1 MKRFFCNRIFA
12 VAFACACALALST
25 KPLYAIEDGDI
36 VTISQKTNSIDYYLT
51 PLASM
56 WGGYNIRHSTEL
68 ALNCL
73 WIINI
78 HDNGQF
84 SFSNLAVIADN
95 ATEVHLNVSATYGSL
110 QMAQNPS
117 AFTLDGTNSTN
128 VIEGTLCYGGSK
140 YISGYSTTTTPTS
153 ATHLIIEKW
162 EIAGAGGGEVEG
174 IFDPESLN
182 FSYTPTDINDATT
195 LTFTLTQNRGG
206 GAGGYYYCVNRDGVQ
221 INIPAPANIKEKR
234 KAIDLRNI
242 KFAWQSSGTN
252 ISKTKCSTLTDSE
265 VKERNML
272 ELSWEKSTKEDTWN
286 LTVTAIGASPTNL
299 VDANGDWIDYTDE
312 IVATFSTVEDETTH
326 RVLAN
331 TKREAYHL
339 QEWPTFEVT
348 VLPTSYIFNKV
359 GGQTQFTLECI
370 HQNGADVIKS
380 NGEPTER
387 EIVRLEGVDVASVA
401 DITFVARNMLDETTA
416 EWLTVESVNNGV
428 VTVSASDNSQNT
440 TEREARLVG
449 VITYTNP
456 DDANDTHTKTIV
468 IPIRQRVKDGQIT
481 YLPKMGYANT
491 EFGENPHT
499 GTEEQKVHTAEKTIY
514 YKPGEN
520 ITLRIAET
528 SFNGYY
534 RWYDYQT
541 NGNPEYN
548 TKESDRTSWIKRPA
562 GDFINN
568 TIGNTYGIYS
578 TNSDG
583 GTIPVISGWA
593 DGKAHIIACDVSNY
607 IDYDLTRTDT
617 IIEPTLSFRQLFHLR
632 PAQEMAEKFKAAAAN
647 KAFLENH
654 KYTAPINQTIYLTTD
669 YRYAG
674 GDESDRSYYY
684 YANGVDASG
693 GYECVGKADVGK
705 DTITAKWFEV
715 NGETYTNVTPQNYTA
730 KDYLS
735 LTITSTGRKVYEL
748 GVDVN
753 DNDKLD
759 DGDVRIARFV
769 VDFVSD
775 CGPSETPLITREQI
789 QDHYILLEEIDFN
802 LGHPAPGTSD
812 PQPLNAHLPWA
823 EASYGYTYPA
833 VAAIPRDRTSGG
845 SLYTPYWGEYFITNK
860 LSSNVTWA
868 HKVENY
874 TGAANGYAL
883 YVDGT
888 SEPGLVASISTKA
901 TVCSGQTMYCSM
913 WLNNVSNDG
922 SAEAVNP
929 VFRCNIQG
937 RNRDDEPWKDVGVFF
952 VGALERN
959 NGKWSQ
965 INFPVLSDKESYAQT
980 RVSIYN
986 FATSAGGNDFM
997 IDDICLYVSPLSLAA
1012 YQATMGCR
1020 SATNVEEASTAVV
1033 VRMDYTQLNPDLENK
1048 WVYYQLYNTTDDRVV
1063 ELKTLDGEGKIV
1075 SAYYGENTGNIS
1087 DAFGSVQIPRRDYIP
1102 SQEEIV
1108 QPLEAHLHK
1117 LVNETTRHSKCYV
1130 RDASD
1135 TKWYLYLIHII
1146 PNTQNDV
1153 TGDEADI
1160 YLEKNKD
1167 YQLVISHDPEEFA
1180 KANCSS
1186 RTPIHPITDT
1196 YVELRDTEGN
1206 RERVECQ
1213 DQLCANNIYFLN
1225 VRVENTFAA
1234 GVGGGLQTMGAEV
1247 HADWLI
1253 GEELDDVYCH
1263 ARTMTEAERETSNQ
1277 AFEKEYGCTRHQL
1290 REAISNMRQMP
1301 SQEHPNPNYKQD
1313 DVNKLVET
1321 SFFQAEDL
1329 ALIKRLCAEGKLTLY
1344 KKFVQFYMGSEEIV
1358 RYWAYPVAQDT
1369 SIVFNGTTYPLF
1381 DCDEPLWVK
1390 VQSDYSEYAV
1400 NLSPLDKE
1408 DQSREQRLNIPSVRV
1423 LEGTTEVVIPI
1434 KELLETTELSLQL
1447 SPAKDSIRFNYNK
1460 PIQHVL
1466 EYISITD
1473 ARIQVL
1479 DAPATLEVGEDYLMR
1494 LAFYDQHGNAYID
1507 GNPSECRVGYVYFYL
1522 SIVPKTVQW
1531 TGGVSN
1537 IWGEDGNWKGVN
1549 ADGSLMEKGFAP
1561 MAQTNV
1567 IIPQGAAPI
1576 VTEESLHPMDVNY
1589 SPGACNN
1596 IYFEVGAMIY
1606 NQHLLQYNKAFVDM
1620 KIEAANWNSMAPPL
1634 KGMYTGDM
1642 FVPHVD
1648 NNNAEYKS
1656 ITDHSNYPFAVSSFQ
1671 GTRTSKA
1678 PYVFWQ
1684 SLYNKRVTIY
1694 HENGNQ
1700 SYPALTESA
1709 NFLQTNSLGQSLP
1722 VGSGYQV
1729 LGFGPTRGG
1738 EDEIIVRLP
1747 KPDTYYSY
1755 YNKDGTESSQRVSVS
1770 HSSKLAFEPDQ
1781 SGNMTITLTNDMA
1794 SNQFMFGN
1802 PTMGQIDMRKFLQAN
1817 SHILEKK
1824 FYIMENSVWRA
1835 ANWYTIEGDT
1845 LSGMLDPMR
1854 SVMLELKSSIEAR
1867 KSITITLSAS
1877 HLNTSAPAK
1886 QKSRRIQSDAE
1897 EDEKVQL
1904 MSIYAHCDNGYAH
1917 CILASHAYAND
1928 TYNSDEDALFIS
1940 SGVEDGGSSTAAT
1953 SPINMYTVAQQVP
1966 MMVDVRENIDTVPV
1980 SMLVHNSYRTE
1991 EVVFSFY
1998 LSQNWNKKCYFC
2010 DALTGARYRILD
2022 GLLLKMEMPINHENR
2037 YYIEGPDRV
2046 SNSDITTSIT
2056 HPNIQEEDSHIW
2068 AYSPEQGKMVVG
2080 SNDIFKTIT
2089 IYDLSGRV
2097 IVHKTLDLQFNS
2109 TSISVPA
2116 GIYIVEAIMRDNS
2129 KKFTKT
2135 IVR

>member
-25 KPLYAIEDGDI
+25 KPLYAIQDGDI

-174 IFDPESLN
+174 IFVPDSLN
-182 FSYTPTDINDATT
+182 FGFTQTDRNETQ
-195 LTFTLTQNRGG
+195 LTFELKQGG
-206 GAGGYYYCVNRDGVQ
+206 GGYYYCVNRGDQLQ
-221 INIPAPANIKEKR
+221 IAIPAPANIKEKR

-272 ELSWEKSTKEDTWN
+272 ELSWEKSTTEDTWN

-299 VDANGDWIDYTDE
+299 VDANGDWIDYTDQ
-312 IVATFSTVEDETTH
+312 IVATFTTEDETTH
-326 RVLAN
+326 YERAN
-331 TKREAYHL
+331 IRREAYHL
-339 QEWPTFEVT
+339 REWPKFEVT
-348 VLPTSYIFNKV
+348 VLPTSYIFNKG
-359 GGQTQFTLECI
+359 GGQTYFTLTCT

-380 NGEPTER
+380 DGAPTEWK
-387 EIVRLEGVDVASVA
+387 IVRMEGVNVANVA

-428 VTVSASDNSQNT
+428 VTVFASDNSLNT

-514 YKPGEN
+514 YLPEEH

-583 GTIPVISGWA
+583 GTIPVINGWA

-693 GYECVGKADVGK
+693 GYKCVGKD
-705 DTITAKWFEV
+705 DITAKWFEV
-715 NGETYTNVTPQNYTA
+715 NGETYRNITPESYTA

-775 CGPSETPLITREQI
+775 CGPSATPLITREQI

-833 VAAIPRDRTSGG
+833 VAGIPRERTSGG
-845 SLYTPYWGEYFITNK
+845 SHYIPYWGEYFITNK

-888 SEPGLVASISTKA
+888 SEPGLVASISTDA

-922 SAEAVNP
+922 SAAAVDP

-937 RNRDDEPWKDVGVFF
+937 RNSDDDPWEDVGVFF
-952 VGALERN
+952 VGALRQN
-959 NGKWSQ
+959 SGKWSQ
-965 INFPVLSDKESYAQT
+965 INFPVLSDQESYAQT

-997 IDDICLYVSPLSLAA
+997 IDDICLYASPLSLAA

-1063 ELKTLDGEGKIV
+1063 KLKTLDGEGEIV

-1087 DAFGSVQIPRRDYIP
+1087 DAFGSIQIPRKDYKP

-1167 YQLVISHDPEEFA
+1167 YQLVISHNPEQFA
-1180 KANCSS
+1180 DANCSS
-1186 RTPIHPITDT
+1186 KTPIHPITDT

-1277 AFEKEYGCTRHQL
+1277 AFEKEYGCTRHEL

-1301 SQEHPNPNYKQD
+1301 SPRQDNPNYKQS
-1313 DVNKLVET
+1313 DVNQLVVT
-1321 SFFQAEDL
+1321 DFFDANKL
-1329 ALIKRLCAEGKLTLY
+1329 ALIQRLCAEGKLTLY

-1400 NLSPLDKE
+1400 NLSPLDKD

-1434 KELLETTELSLQL
+1434 KELLENTELSLQL
-1447 SPAKDSIRFNYNK
+1447 SPAKDSIRFNYNE

-1494 LAFYDQHGNAYID
+1494 LAFYDQEGNAYINGD
-1507 GNPSECRVGYVYFYL
+1507 QSECRVGYVYFYL
-1522 SIVPKTVQW
+1522 SIVPKTVEW

-1537 IWGEDGNWKGVN
+1537 IWGDDGNWKGVR
-1549 ADGSLMEKGFAP
+1549 ADGSLMAKGFAP

-1620 KIEAANWNSMAPPL
+1620 KVEAANWNSMAPPL

-1656 ITDHSNYPFAVSSFQ
+1656 ITDHRNYPFAVSSFQ

-1709 NFLQTNSLGQSLP
+1709 NFIQTNSLGQALP

-1729 LGFGPTRGG
+1729 LGYGPTRGG

-1877 HLNTSAPAK
+1877 HLNTSVPAK

-1953 SPINMYTVAQQVP
+1953 SPINMYTIAQQVP

>member
-1 MKRFFCNRIFA
+1 MKKRRIIRILL
-12 VAFACACALALST
+12 VVLSMVCGSMSASAQI
-25 KPLYAIEDGDI
+25 KDGDI
-36 VTISQKTNSIDYYLT
+36 VTISYTKGGVEYYFYGTKSWTGALKVDGKTTIDLT
-51 PLASM
+51 
-56 WGGYNIRHSTEL
+56 
-68 ALNCL
+68 CL
-73 WIINI
+73 WIVSEVAGQYAFANLSMQEA
-78 HDNGQF
+78 GQF
-84 SFSNLAVIADN
+84 AGFSIASGGALQIA
-95 ATEVHLNVSATYGSL
+95 ATPN
-110 QMAQNPS
+110 
-117 AFTLDGTNSTN
+117 AFTFTGTNSAN
-128 VIEGTLCYGGSK
+128 IMQGTLVSNQYF
-140 YISGYSTTTTPTS
+140 IQNNSTTQAQNEASILT
-153 ATHLIIEKW
+153 IEKW
-162 EIAGAGGGEVEG
+162 ELAGGAGGEVTGKFEPG
-174 IFDPESLN
+174 SLVFGCN
-182 FSYTPTDINDATT
+182 QTGNNEVKNLKFI
-195 LTFTLTQNRGG
+195 LKQGG
-206 GAGGYYYCVNRDGVQ
+206 GAGGYYYCVNRGDEVR
-221 INIPAPANIKEKR
+221 IDIPAPANIKEKR

-252 ISKTKCSTLTDSE
+252 ISKTRCNTLTDSE

-272 ELSWEKSTKEDTWN
+272 ELSWEKSTAEEDTWN

-312 IVATFSTVEDETTH
+312 IVATFSTVEEETTH

-331 TKREAYHL
+331 TSREAYHL

-348 VLPTSYIFNKV
+348 VSPTSYIFNKV
-359 GGQTQFTLECI
+359 GGQTQFKLECI

-380 NGEPTER
+380 NGEPTDWD
-387 EIVRLEGVDVASVA
+387 IVRLEGVDVANVA

-416 EWLTVESVNNGV
+416 KWLTVESVNNGV

-520 ITLRIAET
+520 IKLRIAKT

-541 NGNPEYN
+541 GGNPEYN
-548 TKESDRTSWIKRPA
+548 TKESDRTIWETPPA

-578 TNSDG
+578 TNSEG
-583 GTIPVISGWA
+583 NIPIIKGWD

-632 PAQEMAEKFKAAAAN
+632 PAQEMAEKFKEAAAN

-684 YANGVDASG
+684 YANGVDAAG
-693 GYECVGKADVGK
+693 GYKCVGKD
-705 DTITAKWFEV
+705 DITAKWFEV

-775 CGPSETPLITREQI
+775 CGPSATPLITREQI
-789 QDHYILLEEIDFN
+789 QDHYILLEEIDFSF
-802 LGHPAPGTSD
+802 GAPAPGNTIKFLD
-812 PQPLNAHLPWA
+812 HHLNW
-823 EASYGYTYPA
+823 EDASYGYVYPE
-833 VAAIPRDRTSGG
+833 VDGVPVRTRSSGG
-845 SLYTPYWGEYFITNK
+845 SNYNPYWGEYYLVNK
-860 LSSNVTWA
+860 IPEGCNWA
-868 HKVENY
+868 WKTENH
-874 TGAANGYAL
+874 GGMANGYAL

-922 SAEAVNP
+922 SAAAVNP

-937 RNRDDEPWKDVGVFF
+937 RNSDDDPWEDVGVFF
-952 VGALERN
+952 VGALRQN
-959 NGKWSQ
+959 NGEWSQ

-1048 WVYYQLYNTTDDRVV
+1048 WVYYQLYNMTDDRVV

-1075 SAYYGENTGNIS
+1075 SAYYGENKVNIS
-1087 DAFGSVQIPRRDYIP
+1087 DEFGSVQIPRKDYIP

-1167 YQLVISHDPEEFA
+1167 YQLVISHDPQEFA
-1180 KANCSS
+1180 DANCSS

-1196 YVELRDTEGN
+1196 YVELRDTEGSI
-1206 RERVECQ
+1206 ERVECK
-1213 DQLCANNIYFLN
+1213 DSLCANNIYFLN

-1253 GEELDDVYCH
+1253 GEEIDDVYCH
-1263 ARTMTEAERETSNQ
+1263 ARTMTEDEQREANEK
-1277 AFEKEYGCTRHQL
+1277 FEEVYHCTRHEL
-1290 REAISNMRQMP
+1290 REAISHMRQMP
-1301 SQEHPNPNYKQD
+1301 SAGYSNPNYKQA
-1313 DVNKLVET
+1313 DVNQLDTTE
-1321 SFFQAEDL
+1321 FFPAEEL
-1329 ALIKRLCAEGKLTLY
+1329 ALIKRLCAEGKLSLY
-1344 KKFVQFYMGSEEIV
+1344 KKHVQFYMGSKETV

-1369 SIVFNGTTYPLF
+1369 SIVFNGNTYPLF

-1390 VQSDYSEYAV
+1390 VQSDSSEYAV
-1400 NLSPLDKE
+1400 NLSPLEKD
-1408 DQSREQRLNIPSVRV
+1408 DQSNEQRLDIPSIRI
-1423 LEGTTEVVIPI
+1423 LEGTSEIVIPI
-1434 KELLETTELSLQL
+1434 KELLNAELSLQL
-1447 SPAKDSIRFNYNK
+1447 SPGKDSVRFTYNE
-1460 PIQHVL
+1460 PIPHVL
-1466 EYISITD
+1466 EYVTITD
-1473 ARIQVL
+1473 AGIQVV
-1479 DAPATLEVGEDYLMR
+1479 DAPTSLEIGEDYLLR
-1494 LAFYDQHGNAYID
+1494 LAFYDQDGNAYININ
-1507 GNPSECRVGYVYFYL
+1507 GEPTKCRVGYVYFYL

-1531 TGGVSN
+1531 VGGVSN
-1537 IWGEDGNWKGVN
+1537 IWGDDGNWRGVK
-1549 ADGSLMEKGFAP
+1549 ADGSLTSKGFAP
-1561 MAQTNV
+1561 LATTNV

-1576 VTEESLHPMDVNY
+1576 VTTDNLHPMDVNY

-1642 FVPHVD
+1642 YVPHTGMFDGTVD
-1648 NNNAEYKS
+1648 GKNAEFS
-1656 ITDHSNYPFAVSSFQ
+1656 SVTDHNNYPFAVSSFQ

-1755 YNKDGTESSQRVSVS
+1755 YNKDGTESNQRVSVS
-1770 HSSKLAFEPDQ
+1770 HSNRLAFEPNQ

-1877 HLNTSAPAK
+1877 HLNTNAPAK

-1953 SPINMYTVAQQVP
+1953 SPINMYTIAQQVP

-2046 SNSDITTSIT
+2046 SNSDITTSTT
-2056 HPNIQEEDSHIW
+2056 HPTLEEGECQIW
-2068 AYSPEQGKMVVG
+2068 AYSPEQGQMVVW
-2080 SNDIFKTIT
+2080 SSDIFKAINV
-2089 IYDLSGRV
+2089 YDLSGRL
-2097 IVHKTLDLQFNS
+2097 IHHKELDLQYNS
-2109 TSISVPA
+2109 ATISVPS
-2116 GIYIVEAIMRDNS
+2116 GVYIIEAIMRDNS
-2129 KKFTKT
+2129 KEFTRT

>member
-1 MKRFFCNRIFA
+1 MKKRRIIRILL
-12 VAFACACALALST
+12 VVLSMVCGSMSASAQI
-25 KPLYAIEDGDI
+25 KDGDI
-36 VTISQKTNSIDYYLT
+36 VSISYKDGDTYNYLT
-51 PLASM
+51 LWTKNLPYNYIYEFY
-56 WGGYNIRHSTEL
+56 GGIGNLTSPTIES
-68 ALNCL
+68 L
-73 WIINI
+73 WR
-78 HDNGQF
+78 
-84 SFSNLAVIADN
+84 VIAVGQNQFAFQNIYDESVYLRGDAKMSGYMGN
-95 ATEVHLNVSATYGSL
+95 AA
-110 QMAQNPS
+110 
-117 AFTLDGTNSTN
+117 
-128 VIEGTLCYGGSK
+128 EGTAFFYNQNKTITYLNA
-140 YISGYSTTTTPTS
+140 SGYTRYVYLSNGYWSTSTTSSYGKP
-153 ATHLIIEKW
+153 LEIEKW
-162 EIAGAGGGEVEG
+162 EIAGAGGGEVG

-182 FSYTPTDINDATT
+182 FGFTQTDINDATT
-195 LTFTLTQNRGG
+195 LTFTLTQNGGG

-491 EFGENPHT
+491 EFGENPYT

-514 YKPGEN
+514 YLPGED

-528 SFNGYY
+528 TFNGYY

-541 NGNPEYN
+541 GGNPYYN
-548 TKESDRTSWIKRPA
+548 ANPSDQTTWVTHPQGAYINYSD
-562 GDFINN
+562 GD
-568 TIGNTYGIYS
+568 TYGIYS
-578 TNSDG
+578 TNSEG
-583 GTIPVISGWA
+583 GTIPVIRGWA

-632 PAQEMAEKFKAAAAN
+632 PAKEMAEKFKEAAAN

-693 GYECVGKADVGK
+693 GYKCVGKDDK
-705 DTITAKWFEV
+705 DDITAKWFEV
-715 NGETYTNVTPQNYTA
+715 NGETYTDVTPQNYTA

-769 VDFVSD
+769 VDFVDD
-775 CGPSETPLITREQI
+775 CGPSTTPLITREQI

-833 VAAIPRDRTSGG
+833 VANVPRDRESGS

-922 SAEAVNP
+922 SAEAVDP

-937 RNRDDEPWKDVGVFF
+937 RNSDDDPWEDVGVFF
-952 VGALERN
+952 VGALRQN

-997 IDDICLYVSPLSLAA
+997 IDDIRLYVSPLSLAA
-1012 YQATMGCR
+1012 YMATMGCR

-1033 VRMDYTQLNPDLENK
+1033 VRMDYTQLNPDMENK
-1048 WVYYQLYNTTDDRVV
+1048 WVYYQLHNTTDDRVV
-1063 ELKTLDGEGKIV
+1063 ELKTLDSEGNII
-1075 SAYYGENTGNIS
+1075 SAYYAENPDKVS
-1087 DAFGSVQIPRRDYIP
+1087 EAFGSVQIPGNKYEPQGTDLTVP
-1102 SQEEIV
+1102 Q
-1108 QPLEAHLHK
+1108 LEAHLHT
-1117 LVNETTRHSKCYV
+1117 LVENGTRHSKCYV
-1130 RDASD
+1130 RDVSN

-1146 PNTQNDV
+1146 PNTQNV
-1153 TGDEADI
+1153 VVGDDSDI
-1160 YLEKNKD
+1160 YLEKDKD
-1167 YQLVISHDPEEFA
+1167 YLLVIANDPDELA
-1180 KANCSS
+1180 KPLCSS
-1186 RTPIHPITDT
+1186 TTPIRPTTDT
-1196 YVELRDTEGN
+1196 YVELRDTEGSI
-1206 RERVECQ
+1206 ERVECK
-1213 DQLCANNIYFLN
+1213 DSLCANNIYFLN
-1225 VRVENTFAA
+1225 VRVENTFAS
-1234 GVGGGLQTMGAEV
+1234 GIGGGLETMGAEV

-1253 GEELDDVYCH
+1253 GEATDDAYCH
-1263 ARTMTEAERETSNQ
+1263 ARTMTEEERRIADQ
-1277 AFEKEYGCTRHQL
+1277 AFENEYGCNRHVL
-1290 REAISNMRQMP
+1290 REAISHMRQMP
-1301 SQEHPNPNYKQD
+1301 SAGYPNPNYKQA
-1313 DVNKLVET
+1313 DVNQLVTTE
-1321 SFFQAEDL
+1321 FFQAEEL
-1329 ALIKRLCAEGKLTLY
+1329 ALIQRLCAKGKLSLY
-1344 KKFVQFYMGSEEIV
+1344 KKYVQFYMGSEEIV

-1369 SIVFNGTTYPLF
+1369 SIVFNGNTYPLF

-1390 VQSDYSEYAV
+1390 VQSDSSEYAV
-1400 NLSPLDKE
+1400 NLSPLDKK
-1408 DQSREQRLNIPSVRV
+1408 DQSLEQRLNIPSIRI
-1423 LEGTTEVVIPI
+1423 LEGTSEIVIPI
-1434 KELLETTELSLQL
+1434 KELLKNTELSLQL
-1447 SPAKDSIRFNYNK
+1447 SPGKDSVRFTYNE
-1460 PIQHVL
+1460 PIPHVL
-1466 EYISITD
+1466 EYITISD
-1473 ARIQVL
+1473 ATIQVV
-1479 DAPATLEVGEDYLMR
+1479 DAPASLEIGEDYLMR
-1494 LAFYDQHGNAYID
+1494 LAFYDQAGNAYIGGSVD
-1507 GNPSECRVGYVYFYL
+1507 SCRVGYVYFYL
-1522 SIVPKTVQW
+1522 TIVPKTVQW

-1537 IWGEDGNWKGVN
+1537 IWGDDGNWRGVR
-1549 ADGSLMEKGFAP
+1549 ADGSLMAKGFAP
-1561 MAQTNV
+1561 LAATNV

-1576 VTEESLHPMDVNY
+1576 ITTENLHPMDVNY
-1589 SPGACNN
+1589 SPHACNN
-1596 IYFEVGAMIY
+1596 IYFADGAMVY

-1656 ITDHSNYPFAVSSFQ
+1656 ITDHRNYPFAVSPFQ

-1709 NFLQTNSLGQSLP
+1709 LFAQTNSLGQALP

-1755 YNKDGTESSQRVSVS
+1755 YNKDGTESNQRVSVS
-1770 HSSKLAFEPDQ
+1770 HSNRLAFEPNQ
-1781 SGNMTITLTNDMA
+1781 SGNMTITLTNDIA

-1802 PTMGQIDMRKFLQAN
+1802 PTMANIDMQKFLADNTHISAYYKMQNSSWQAETPLTAGV
-1817 SHILEKK
+1817 LE
-1824 FYIMENSVWRA
+1824 
-1835 ANWYTIEGDT
+1835 
-1845 LSGMLDPMR
+1845 PMR
-1854 SVMLELKSSIEAR
+1854 SVLLKLKDGLENR
-1867 KSITITLSAS
+1867 KSITITLSADHMS
-1877 HLNTSAPAK
+1877 TPAQHAARVPSK
-1886 QKSRRIQSDAE
+1886 KSPAQDAE
-1897 EDEKVQL
+1897 EAQL
-1904 MSIYAHCDNGYAH
+1904 MSIHASCDNGQAR
-1917 CILASHAYAND
+1917 CILVSHPYAQDIYDGN
-1928 TYNSDEDALFIS
+1928 EDALFLS
-1940 SGVEDGGSSTAAT
+1940 SGVEDGVNSATAT
-1953 SPINMYTVAQQVP
+1953 SPINMYTIAQQVP

-1980 SMLVHNSYRTE
+1980 SMLVHDSYRTE
-1991 EVVFSFY
+1991 KVRFSFY
-1998 LSQNWNKKCYFC
+1998 LSLNWEKECYFC
-2010 DALTGARYRILD
+2010 DAVTGARYRILD
-2022 GLLLKMEMPINHENR
+2022 GLWLEMDMPNNHENR
-2037 YYIEGPDRV
+2037 YYIEGPDRGP
-2046 SNSDITTSIT
+2046 NSDITTSTT
-2056 HPNIQEEDSHIW
+2056 HPTLEESECQIW
-2068 AYSPEQGKMVVG
+2068 AYSPEQGQMVVW
-2080 SNDIFKTIT
+2080 SSDIFKAINV
-2089 IYDLSGRV
+2089 YDLSGRL
-2097 IVHKTLDLQFNS
+2097 INHKELDLQYNS
-2109 TSISVPA
+2109 ATISVPA
-2116 GIYIVEAIMRDNS
+2116 GVYMIEAIMRDNS
-2129 KKFTKT
+2129 KEFTRT
-2135 IVR
+2135 IVQ

>member
-1 MKRFFCNRIFA
+1 MKKSRIIRILL
-12 VAFACACALALST
+12 VVLSMVCGCMSASAQI
-25 KPLYAIEDGDI
+25 KDGDI
-36 VTISQKTNSIDYYLT
+36 VSISYKNGDTYNYLT
-51 PLASM
+51 
-56 WGGYNIRHSTEL
+56 
-68 ALNCL
+68 L
-73 WIINI
+73 WTDKLPYDYVYLYIYGI
-78 HDNGQF
+78 G
-84 SFSNLAVIADN
+84 NL
-95 ATEVHLNVSATYGSL
+95 
-110 QMAQNPS
+110 
-117 AFTLDGTNSTN
+117 
-128 VIEGTLCYGGSK
+128 
-140 YISGYSTTTTPTS
+140 TTPTLESLWRAHEVGNGQIYFQSVADESKYLKGASSLTPAATGTAFSYGADNKLSYINNNDYTFYVYFGGTYWS
-153 ATHLIIEKW
+153 ASSTTSYGKPLEIEKW
-162 EIAGAGGGEVEG
+162 EIAGAGVEG
-174 IFDPESLN
+174 IFKPDSLN
-182 FSYTPTDINDATT
+182 FGFTQTDRNETQ
-195 LTFTLTQNRGG
+195 LTFELKQGGGG

-221 INIPAPANIKEKR
+221 INIQAPANIKEKR

-252 ISKTKCSTLTDSE
+252 ISKTRCSTLTDSE

-272 ELSWEKSTKEDTWN
+272 ELSWEKSTTEDTWN

-299 VDANGDWIDYTDE
+299 VDANGDWIDYTDQ
-312 IVATFSTVEDETTH
+312 IVATFTTEDDTTH
-326 RVLAN
+326 YERAYIR
-331 TKREAYHL
+331 REAYHL
-339 QEWPTFEVT
+339 QEWPKFEVT
-348 VLPTSYIFNKV
+348 VLPTSYIFNKG
-359 GGQTQFTLECI
+359 GGQTQFELTCT

-380 NGEPTER
+380 NGEKTEW
-387 EIVRLEGVDVASVA
+387 EIVRSEGVNVANVA
-401 DITFVARNMLDETTA
+401 DITFVARNMLDESTA

-428 VTVSASDNSQNT
+428 VTVSASDNSLNT

-499 GTEEQKVHTAEKTIY
+499 GTEEQMVHTAEKTIY
-514 YKPGEN
+514 YLPGED

-548 TKESDRTSWIKRPA
+548 TLESDRTRWITSPA
-562 GDFINN
+562 GEFINN

-578 TNSDG
+578 TNSEG
-583 GTIPVISGWA
+583 GTIPVIKGWA

-669 YRYAG
+669 YRYAA

-684 YANGVDASG
+684 YANGVNAAG
-693 GYECVGKADVGK
+693 GYKCVGKDN
-705 DTITAKWFEV
+705 ITAKWFEV
-715 NGETYTNVTPQNYTA
+715 NGDTYTNITPQSYTA
-730 KDYLS
+730 KDYLPRTVS
-735 LTITSTGRKVYEL
+735 AVGRKVYEL
-748 GVDVN
+748 GVDN
-753 DNDKLD
+753 NSNNKID
-759 DGDVRIARFV
+759 DGDLRIARFV

-775 CGPSETPLITREQI
+775 CGPSTTPLITRNE
-789 QDHYILLEEIDFN
+789 ILNKYVLLKEIDFN

-833 VAAIPRDRTSGG
+833 VAGVPRERTSGG
-845 SLYTPYWGEYFITNK
+845 SHYIPYWGEYFITNK
-860 LSSNVTWA
+860 LSSSVSWA

-888 SEPGLVASISTKA
+888 SEPGLVASISTDA

-922 SAEAVNP
+922 NASAVDP

-937 RNRDDEPWKDVGVFF
+937 RNSDDDPWEDVGVFF
-952 VGALERN
+952 VGALRQN
-959 NGKWSQ
+959 NGQWSQ
-965 INFPVLSDKESYAQT
+965 INFPVLSDQESYAQT
-980 RVSIYN
+980 RISIYN

-997 IDDICLYVSPLSLAA
+997 IDDIRLYVSPLSLAA

-1020 SATNVEEASTAVV
+1020 SATDVEKASTAVV

-1048 WVYYQLYNTTDDRVV
+1048 WVYYQLHNTTDDRVV
-1063 ELKTLDGEGKIV
+1063 KLKTLDGEGNIV

-1087 DAFGSVQIPRRDYIP
+1087 DAFGSVQIPGKNYVPKESERVP
-1102 SQEEIV
+1102 HLEEY
-1108 QPLEAHLHK
+1108 LHT
-1117 LVNETTRHSKCYV
+1117 LVDNDIRHSKCYV
-1130 RDASD
+1130 RDASN
-1135 TKWYLYLIHII
+1135 TKWYLYVIHII
-1146 PNTQNDV
+1146 PNTQNV
-1153 TGDEADI
+1153 VVGDDADI
-1160 YLEKNKD
+1160 YLEKDKD
-1167 YQLVISHDPEEFA
+1167 YLLVIANDPNDLAEPL
-1180 KANCSS
+1180 CSS
-1186 RTPIHPITDT
+1186 TTPIRPTTDT
-1196 YVELRDTEGN
+1196 YVELRDTEGSI
-1206 RERVECQ
+1206 ERVECK
-1213 DQLCANNIYFLN
+1213 DELCANNIYFLN
-1225 VRVENTFAA
+1225 VRVENTFAS
-1234 GVGGGLQTMGAEV
+1234 GIGGGLETMGAQV

-1253 GEELDDVYCH
+1253 GEATDDAYCH
-1263 ARTMTEAERETSNQ
+1263 ARTMTEEERQ
-1277 AFEKEYGCTRHQL
+1277 AADKDFQEKYGCSRHQL

-1301 SQEHPNPNYKQD
+1301 SAEHPNPNYKQS
-1313 DVNKLVET
+1313 DVNKLEET
-1321 SFFQAEDL
+1321 PFFHAEEL
-1329 ALIKRLCAEGKLTLY
+1329 ALIKRLCAEDKLSLY
-1344 KKFVQFYMGSEEIV
+1344 KKSVQFYMGSEETV

-1369 SIVFNGTTYPLF
+1369 SIVFNGATYPLF

-1390 VQSDYSEYAV
+1390 VQSASSDYAV
-1400 NLSPLDKE
+1400 NLSPLEKD
-1408 DQSREQRLNIPSVRV
+1408 DQSNEQRLDIPSIRI
-1423 LEGTTEVVIPI
+1423 LEGTSEIVIPI
-1434 KELLETTELSLQL
+1434 KELFEAELSLQL
-1447 SPAKDSIRFNYNK
+1447 SPGKDSVRFTYNE
-1460 PIQHVL
+1460 PIPHVL
-1466 EYISITD
+1466 EYVTITD
-1473 ARIQVL
+1473 AAIQVV
-1479 DAPATLEVGEDYLMR
+1479 DAPTSLEIGEDYLLR
-1494 LAFYDQHGNAYID
+1494 LAFYDQEGNAYIN
-1507 GNPSECRVGYVYFYL
+1507 GCRVGYVYFYL

-1531 TGGVSN
+1531 VGGVSN
-1537 IWGEDGNWKGVN
+1537 IWGDDGNWRGVK
-1549 ADGSLMEKGFAP
+1549 ADGSLTTKGFAP
-1561 MAQTNV
+1561 LAATNV

-1576 VTEESLHPMDVNY
+1576 VTTDNLHPMDVHY
-1589 SPGACNN
+1589 SPYACNN
-1596 IYFEVGAMIY
+1596 IYFADGAMVY

-1656 ITDHSNYPFAVSSFQ
+1656 ITDHSNYPFAVSPFQ

-1755 YNKDGTESSQRVSVS
+1755 YNKDGTESNQRVSVS
-1770 HSSKLAFEPDQ
+1770 HSNRLAFEPNQ
-1781 SGNMTITLTNDMA
+1781 SGRMTITLTSDIA

-1802 PTMGQIDMRKFLQAN
+1802 PTMANIDMQKFLADNTHISAYYKMQNSSWQAETPLTAGV
-1817 SHILEKK
+1817 LE
-1824 FYIMENSVWRA
+1824 
-1835 ANWYTIEGDT
+1835 
-1845 LSGMLDPMR
+1845 PMR
-1854 SVMLELKSSIEAR
+1854 SVLLKLKDGLEDS
-1867 KSITITLSAS
+1867 KSITITLSADHMS
-1877 HLNTSAPAK
+1877 TPIPNIARVPNRKAPA
-1886 QKSRRIQSDAE
+1886 QEAE
-1897 EDEKVQL
+1897 EIQQ
-1904 MSIYAHCDNGYAH
+1904 MTIFANCNNGQAR
-1917 CILASHAYAND
+1917 CILVANPYAQDIYDGN
-1928 TYNSDEDALFIS
+1928 EDALFLS
-1940 SGVEDGGSSTAAT
+1940 SGVEQGVNFASAT
-1953 SPINMYTVAQQVP
+1953 SPINMYTVSKQVP
-1966 MMVDVRENIDTVPV
+1966 MMVDVREHIDTVPV
-1980 SMLVHNSYRTE
+1980 SMLVHDDYRTE

-1998 LSQNWNKKCYFC
+1998 LSRNWNKKCYFC
-2010 DALTGARYRILD
+2010 DAVTGKRYRILD
-2022 GLLLKMEMPINHENR
+2022 GLILKMEMPINHENR

-2046 SNSDITTSIT
+2046 SNNDITTSTT
-2056 HPNIQEEDSHIW
+2056 HPNAEKTENKIW
-2068 AYSPEQGKMVVG
+2068 AYSPEQGQMVVW
-2080 SNDIFKTIT
+2080 SSDIFKAINV
-2089 IYDLSGRV
+2089 YDLSGRV
-2097 IVHKTLDLQFNS
+2097 IVHQALDLQYNS

-2116 GIYIVEAIMRDNS
+2116 GIYIIEAIMRDNS
-2129 KKFTKT
+2129 KEFTQA
-2135 IVR
+2135 IVQ

>member
-25 KPLYAIEDGDI
+25 KPMYAIQDGDI
-36 VTISQKTNSIDYYLT
+36 VTISQKEGDTYNYLTLWTNNLPYNFYYLYYGIGNLTT
-51 PLASM
+51 PTLES
-56 WGGYNIRHSTEL
+56 
-68 ALNCL
+68 L
-73 WIINI
+73 WKVIEE
-78 HDNGQF
+78 NGQYAF
-84 SFSNLAVIADN
+84 QNMAD
-95 ATEVHLNVSATYGSL
+95 
-110 QMAQNPS
+110 
-117 AFTLDGTNSTN
+117 D
-128 VIEGTLCYGGSK
+128 SK
-140 YISGYSTTTTPTS
+140 YIKGNSTILS
-153 ATHLIIEKW
+153 ATTGTAFMYDSEKLLKYINYGYEYYVYFSGTYWEARNGVTYGKPLEIEKW
-162 EIAGAGGGEVEG
+162 ELEGAGGGEVEG
-174 IFDPESLN
+174 IFVPDSLN
-182 FSYTPTDINDATT
+182 FGFTQTDRNETQ
-195 LTFTLTQNRGG
+195 LTFKLKQGEGG
-206 GAGGYYYCVNRDGVQ
+206 NYYCVDRVDEVR
-221 INIPAPANIKEKR
+221 IPAPTPANIKEKR

-272 ELSWEKSTKEDTWN
+272 ELSWEKSTTEDTWN

-299 VDANGDWIDYTDE
+299 VDANGDWIDYTDQ
-312 IVATFSTVEDETTH
+312 IVATFTTEDETTH
-326 RVLAN
+326 YERAN
-331 TKREAYHL
+331 IRREAYHL
-339 QEWPTFEVT
+339 REWPTFEVT
-348 VLPTSYIFNKV
+348 VLPTSYIYSKT
-359 GGQTQFTLECI
+359 GGTATFEVKCT

-380 NGEPTER
+380 NGEKTEW
-387 EIVRLEGVDVASVA
+387 EIVRSAGVNVANVA

-481 YLPKMGYANT
+481 YLPQMGYANT

-514 YKPGEN
+514 YLPEEH

-548 TKESDRTSWIKRPA
+548 TKESDRTRWITSPA
-562 GDFINN
+562 GEFINN

-578 TNSDG
+578 TNSEG
-583 GTIPVISGWA
+583 GTIPVIKGWA

-693 GYECVGKADVGK
+693 GYKCVGKDDK
-705 DTITAKWFEV
+705 DDITAKWFEV
-715 NGETYTNVTPQNYTA
+715 NGETYTDVTPQNYTA

-775 CGPSETPLITREQI
+775 CGPSTDPLITRNEI
-789 QDHYILLEEIDFN
+789 LNKYVLLEEIDFSF
-802 LGHPAPGTSD
+802 GAPAPGNTIKFLD
-812 PQPLNAHLPWA
+812 HHLNW
-823 EASYGYTYPA
+823 EDASYGYVYPE
-833 VAAIPRDRTSGG
+833 VDGVPVRTRPSGG
-845 SLYTPYWGEYFITNK
+845 SNYNPYWGEYYLVNK
-860 LSSNVTWA
+860 IPEGCSWA

-922 SAEAVNP
+922 NANAVDP

-937 RNRDDEPWKDVGVFF
+937 RNSDDDPWEDVGVFF
-952 VGALERN
+952 VGALRQNSGE
-959 NGKWSQ
+959 WSQ
-965 INFPVLSDKESYAQT
+965 INFPVLSDQESYAQT

-997 IDDICLYVSPLSLAA
+997 IDDIRLYVSPLSLAA
-1012 YQATMGCR
+1012 YMATMGCR

-1033 VRMDYTQLNPDLENK
+1033 VRMDYTQLNPDLKNK
-1048 WVYYQLYNTTDDRVV
+1048 WVYYQLHNTTDDRVV
-1063 ELKTLDGEGKIV
+1063 RLKTLDGEGNII
-1075 SAYYGENTGNIS
+1075 SAYYGENTQNIS
-1087 DAFGSVQIPRRDYIP
+1087 ETFGSVQIPGRDYTP
-1102 SQEEIV
+1102 TQAEIV
-1108 QPLEAHLHK
+1108 PQLEAYLHT
-1117 LVNETTRHSKCYV
+1117 LVDNGTRHSKCYV

-1146 PNTQNDV
+1146 PNTQQDV
-1153 TGDEADI
+1153 VGDDADI
-1160 YLEKNKD
+1160 YLEKDKD
-1167 YQLVISHDPEEFA
+1167 YLLVIANDPNELA
-1180 KANCSS
+1180 KPLCSS
-1186 RTPIHPITDT
+1186 TTPIRPTTDT
-1196 YVELRDTEGN
+1196 YVELRDTEGSI
-1206 RERVECQ
+1206 ERVECK
-1213 DQLCANNIYFLN
+1213 DKLCANNIYFLN
-1225 VRVENTFAA
+1225 VRVENTFAS
-1234 GVGGGLQTMGAEV
+1234 GIGGGLETMGAQV

-1253 GEELDDVYCH
+1253 GEATDDAYCH
-1263 ARTMTEAERETSNQ
+1263 ARTMTEEERRIADQ
-1277 AFEKEYGCTRHQL
+1277 AFENEYGCTRHQL

-1301 SQEHPNPNYKQD
+1301 SAEHPNPNYKQS
-1313 DVNKLVET
+1313 DVNKLEET
-1321 SFFQAEDL
+1321 PFFQGKDL

-1369 SIVFNGTTYPLF
+1369 SIVFNGNTYPLF

-1400 NLSPLDKE
+1400 NLSPLDKD
-1408 DQSREQRLNIPSVRV
+1408 DQSREQRLNIPSVRL

-1434 KELLETTELSLQL
+1434 KELLKNTELSLQL
-1447 SPAKDSIRFNYNK
+1447 SPGKDSVRFTYNE
-1460 PIQHVL
+1460 PIPHVL
-1466 EYISITD
+1466 EYVTISD
-1473 ARIQVL
+1473 AAIQVV
-1479 DAPATLEVGEDYLMR
+1479 DAPASLEIGEDYLMR
-1494 LAFYDQHGNAYID
+1494 LAFYDQEGNAYINGD
-1507 GNPSECRVGYVYFYL
+1507 PSECRVGYVYFYL
-1522 SIVPKTVQW
+1522 SIVPKTVEW

-1537 IWGEDGNWKGVN
+1537 IWGDDGNWKGVR
-1549 ADGSLMEKGFAP
+1549 ADGSLMAKGFAP

-1656 ITDHSNYPFAVSSFQ
+1656 ITDHSNYPFAVSPFQ

-1700 SYPALTESA
+1700 SHPALTESA
-1709 NFLQTNSLGQSLP
+1709 SFMQTNSLGQTLP

-1781 SGNMTITLTNDMA
+1781 SGNMTITLTNDIA

-1802 PTMGQIDMRKFLQAN
+1802 PTMANIDMQKFLADNPQISAYYKMQNSTWQAETPLTAG
-1817 SHILEKK
+1817 ILE
-1824 FYIMENSVWRA
+1824 
-1835 ANWYTIEGDT
+1835 
-1845 LSGMLDPMR
+1845 PMR
-1854 SVMLELKSSIEAR
+1854 SVLLKLKEGTGN
-1867 KSITITLSAS
+1867 KTSITINLSAN
-1877 HLNTSAPAK
+1877 HMNTPSQNAIRLPERK
-1886 QKSRRIQSDAE
+1886 QVAE
-1897 EDEKVQL
+1897 EVDEAQI
-1904 MSIYAHCDNGYAH
+1904 MTIYATCENGQAR
-1917 CILASHAYAND
+1917 CMLASHAYAND
-1928 TYNSDEDALFIS
+1928 IYNGDEDALFIS
-1940 SGVEDGGSSTAAT
+1940 SGVEDGGSSATAT

-1980 SMLVHNSYRTE
+1980 SMLVHDSYRTE
-1991 EVVFSFY
+1991 KVVFSFY

-2010 DALTGARYRILD
+2010 DAVTGARYRILD
-2022 GLLLKMEMPINHENR
+2022 GLILKMEMPINHENR

-2046 SNSDITTSIT
+2046 SNNDITTSTT
-2056 HPNIQEEDSHIW
+2056 HPNIQEEESHIW
-2068 AYSPEQGKMVVG
+2068 AYSPEQGQMLVR
-2080 SNDIFKTIT
+2080 SNDIFKAIT

-2097 IVHKTLDLQFNS
+2097 IVHQALDLQYNS

-2129 KKFTKT
+2129 KEFTQT
-2135 IVR
+2135 IVQ

>member
-1 MKRFFCNRIFA
+1 MKKRRIIRILL
-12 VAFACACALALST
+12 VVLSMVCGSMSASAQI
-25 KPLYAIEDGDI
+25 KDGDI
-36 VTISQKTNSIDYYLT
+36 VSISYKDGDTYNYLTLWTNNLPYNFYYLHY
-51 PLASM
+51 
-56 WGGYNIRHSTEL
+56 GIG
-68 ALNCL
+68 
-73 WIINI
+73 
-78 HDNGQF
+78 
-84 SFSNLAVIADN
+84 NL
-95 ATEVHLNVSATYGSL
+95 
-110 QMAQNPS
+110 
-117 AFTLDGTNSTN
+117 
-128 VIEGTLCYGGSK
+128 
-140 YISGYSTTTTPTS
+140 TTPTLESLWRVHEVGNGQIYFQSVADASKYLKGASSLTPAATGTAFSYGADNKLTYKNNNYTFYVYFGGTYWS
-153 ATHLIIEKW
+153 ASSTTSYGKPLEIEKW
-162 EIAGAGGGEVEG
+162 ELEGAGGGEVEG
-174 IFDPESLN
+174 IFKPESLN
-182 FSYTPTDINDATT
+182 FGFTQTDINDATT
-195 LTFTLTQNRGG
+195 LTFTLTLTQNGG
-206 GAGGYYYCVNRDGVQ
+206 GGEGGYYYCVNREDEVR
-221 INIPAPANIKEKR
+221 IDVPTPANIKEKR

-272 ELSWEKSTKEDTWN
+272 ELSWEKSTTDTWN

-312 IVATFSTVEDETTH
+312 IVATFSTVDDETTH
-326 RVLAN
+326 RVLSN
-331 TKREAYHL
+331 IRREAYHL
-339 QEWPTFEVT
+339 EEWPTFEINVS
-348 VLPTSYIFNKV
+348 PTSYIFNKT
-359 GGQTQFTLECI
+359 GGQTTFNLSCF

-380 NGEPTER
+380 NGAPTEWK
-387 EIVRLEGVDVASVA
+387 IVRMEGVNVANVA

-491 EFGENPHT
+491 EFGKNPHT

-514 YKPGEN
+514 YLPEEH

-548 TKESDRTSWIKRPA
+548 TKESDRTRWITSPA
-562 GDFINN
+562 GEFINN

-578 TNSDG
+578 TNSEG
-583 GTIPVISGWA
+583 GTIPVIKGWA

-684 YANGVDASG
+684 YANGVDAAG
-693 GYECVGKADVGK
+693 GYKCVGKD
-705 DTITAKWFEV
+705 DITAKWFEV
-715 NGETYTNVTPQNYTA
+715 NGETYRNITPESYTA

-775 CGPSETPLITREQI
+775 CGPSATPLITREQI

-833 VAAIPRDRTSGG
+833 VAGVPRDRTSGG
-845 SLYTPYWGEYFITNK
+845 SHYIPYWGEYFITNK
-860 LSSNVTWA
+860 LSSSVSWA

-922 SAEAVNP
+922 NASAVDP

-937 RNRDDEPWKDVGVFF
+937 RNSDDDPWEDVGVFF
-952 VGALERN
+952 VGALRQN

-965 INFPVLSDKESYAQT
+965 INFPVLSDQESYAQT

-997 IDDICLYVSPLSLAA
+997 IDDICLYASPLSLAA

-1063 ELKTLDGEGKIV
+1063 KLKTLDGEGNIV

-1153 TGDEADI
+1153 TGDKADI

-1167 YQLVISHDPEEFA
+1167 YQLVISHNPEEFA
-1180 KANCSS
+1180 IANCSS

-1213 DQLCANNIYFLN
+1213 NQLCANNIYFLN

-1263 ARTMTEAERETSNQ
+1263 ARTMTEDEQREANKK
-1277 AFEKEYGCTRHQL
+1277 FEEVYHCTRDEL
-1290 REAISNMRQMP
+1290 REAIHTMRQMP
-1301 SQEHPNPNYKQD
+1301 SPGQDNPNYKQS
-1313 DVNKLVET
+1313 DVNQLKET
-1321 SFFQAEDL
+1321 DFFDANKL
-1329 ALIKRLCAEGKLTLY
+1329 ALIQRLCAEGKLTLY

-1400 NLSPLDKE
+1400 NLSPLDKD

-1434 KELLETTELSLQL
+1434 KELLETTELSIQL
-1447 SPAKDSIRFNYNK
+1447 SPAKDSVKFNYNK

-1494 LAFYDQHGNAYID
+1494 LAFYDQHGNAYINGD
-1507 GNPSECRVGYVYFYL
+1507 PSECRVGYVYFYL
-1522 SIVPKTVQW
+1522 SIVPKTVKW

-1561 MAQTNV
+1561 MAETNV

-1642 FVPHVD
+1642 YVPHTGMFDETVD
-1648 NNNAEYKS
+1648 GKNAEFS
-1656 ITDHSNYPFAVSSFQ
+1656 SVTDHNNYPFAVSPFQ

-1709 NFLQTNSLGQSLP
+1709 NFLQTNSLGQALP

-1729 LGFGPTRGG
+1729 LGYGPTHK
-1738 EDEIIVRLP
+1738 ESDLIIVRLP

-1802 PTMGQIDMRKFLQAN
+1802 PTMGEIDMQEFLKDNPQISAYYKMQNSTWQAETPLTAG
-1817 SHILEKK
+1817 ILE
-1824 FYIMENSVWRA
+1824 
-1835 ANWYTIEGDT
+1835 
-1845 LSGMLDPMR
+1845 PMR
-1854 SVMLELKSSIEAR
+1854 SVLLKLKEGTGN
-1867 KSITITLSAS
+1867 KTSITVNLSAN
-1877 HLNTSAPAK
+1877 HMNTPSQNAIRLPERK
-1886 QKSRRIQSDAE
+1886 QVAE
-1897 EDEKVQL
+1897 EVDEAQI
-1904 MSIYAHCDNGYAH
+1904 MTIYATCDNGQAR
-1917 CILASHAYAND
+1917 CMLAAHAYAND
-1928 TYNSDEDALFIS
+1928 IYNGDEDALFIS
-1940 SGVEDGGSSTAAT
+1940 SGVEDGGSSATAT
-1953 SPINMYTVAQQVP
+1953 SPINMYTISQQVP

-1980 SMLVHNSYRTE
+1980 SMLVHDSYRTE

-2010 DALTGARYRILD
+2010 DAVTGARYRILD

-2037 YYIEGPDRV
+2037 YYIEGPDRA
-2046 SNSDITTSIT
+2046 SNNDVTTSTNNPSKPEMGAEI
-2056 HPNIQEEDSHIW
+2056 NIW

>member
-25 KPLYAIEDGDI
+25 KPMYAIQDGDI
-36 VTISQKTNSIDYYLT
+36 VTISYTKGGVEYYFYGTKSWTGALKVDGKTTIDLT
-51 PLASM
+51 
-56 WGGYNIRHSTEL
+56 
-68 ALNCL
+68 CL
-73 WIINI
+73 WIVSEVA
-78 HDNGQF
+78 GQYAFANLSMQEAGQYAGF
-84 SFSNLAVIADN
+84 SIASGGALQIA
-95 ATEVHLNVSATYGSL
+95 AT
-110 QMAQNPS
+110 PK
-117 AFTLDGTNSTN
+117 AFTFTGTNSAN
-128 VIEGTLCYGGSK
+128 IMQGTLVSNQYFIQGN
-140 YISGYSTTTTPTS
+140 STTQAQNEASILT
-153 ATHLIIEKW
+153 IEKW
-162 EIAGAGGGEVEG
+162 EIAGAGGGKVEG
-174 IFDPESLN
+174 IFKPESLN
-182 FSYTPTDINDATT
+182 FGFTQTDRNETQ
-195 LTFTLTQNRGG
+195 LTFELKQGRGG

-221 INIPAPANIKEKR
+221 INIQAPANIKEKR

-272 ELSWEKSTKEDTWN
+272 ELSWEKSTTEDTWN

-312 IVATFSTVEDETTH
+312 IVATFSTVDEETTH

-331 TKREAYHL
+331 TRREAYHL

-348 VLPTSYIFNKV
+348 VLPTSYIYSKT
-359 GGQTQFTLECI
+359 GGTATFEVECT

-380 NGEPTER
+380 NGEKTEW
-387 EIVRLEGVDVASVA
+387 EIVRSEGVNVANVA

-468 IPIRQRVKDGQIT
+468 IPIRQRVKDGQLT
-481 YLPKMGYANT
+481 YLPQKGYANT

-514 YKPGEN
+514 YLPEEH

-548 TKESDRTSWIKRPA
+548 TLESDRTIWITSPA
-562 GDFINN
+562 GEFINN

-578 TNSDG
+578 TNSEG
-583 GTIPVISGWA
+583 GTIPVIKGWA

-632 PAQEMAEKFKAAAAN
+632 PAQEMAEKFKEAAAN

-654 KYTAPINQTIYLTTD
+654 KYTAPIKQTIYLTTD

-684 YANGVDASG
+684 YANGVNAAG
-693 GYECVGKADVGK
+693 GYKCVGKD
-705 DTITAKWFEV
+705 DITAKWFEV

-753 DNDKLD
+753 NNNKLD
-759 DGDVRIARFV
+759 DGDLRIARFV

-775 CGPSETPLITREQI
+775 CGPRSSSETPLITREQI
-789 QDHYILLEEIDFN
+789 QDHYILLEEIDFSF
-802 LGHPAPGTSD
+802 GAPAPGNTIKFLD
-812 PQPLNAHLPWA
+812 HHLNW
-823 EASYGYTYPA
+823 EDASYGYVYPE
-833 VAAIPRDRTSGG
+833 VDGVPVRTRPSGG
-845 SLYTPYWGEYFITNK
+845 SNYNPYWGEYYLVNK
-860 LSSNVTWA
+860 IPEGCSWA

-874 TGAANGYAL
+874 TGMANGYAL

-922 SAEAVNP
+922 NANAVDP

-937 RNRDDEPWKDVGVFF
+937 RNSDDDPWEDVGVFF
-952 VGALERN
+952 VGALKQNSGE
-959 NGKWSQ
+959 WSQ
-965 INFPVLSDKESYAQT
+965 INFPVLSDKESYNET
-980 RVSIYN
+980 RVCIYN

-997 IDDICLYVSPLSLAA
+997 IDDICLYASPLSLAA

-1063 ELKTLDGEGKIV
+1063 ELKTLDGEGNIV

-1087 DAFGSVQIPRRDYIP
+1087 DAFGSVQIPRRDYKP

-1153 TGDEADI
+1153 TGDQADI

-1167 YQLVISHDPEEFA
+1167 YQLVISHNPEQFA
-1180 KANCSS
+1180 DANCSS

-1253 GEELDDVYCH
+1253 GEEIDDVYCH

-1277 AFEKEYGCTRHQL
+1277 AFEKEYGCTRHEL
-1290 REAISNMRQMP
+1290 REAISHMRQMP
-1301 SQEHPNPNYKQD
+1301 SAEYPNPNYKQA
-1313 DVNKLVET
+1313 DVNQLDTTE
-1321 SFFQAEDL
+1321 FFPAEEL

-1400 NLSPLDKE
+1400 NLSPLDKD

-1434 KELLETTELSLQL
+1434 KELLENTELSLQL
-1447 SPAKDSIRFNYNK
+1447 SPAKDSIRFNYNE
-1460 PIQHVL
+1460 PIPYVL
-1466 EYISITD
+1466 EYIAITD
-1473 ARIQVL
+1473 ARIQAI

-1494 LAFYDQHGNAYID
+1494 LAFYDQEGNAYINGD
-1507 GNPSECRVGYVYFYL
+1507 QSECRVGYVYFYL

-1531 TGGVSN
+1531 VGGVSN
-1537 IWGEDGNWKGVN
+1537 IWGDDGNWKGVR
-1549 ADGSLMEKGFAP
+1549 ADGSLMAKGFAP

-1656 ITDHSNYPFAVSSFQ
+1656 ITDHRNYPFAVSSFQ

-1755 YNKDGTESSQRVSVS
+1755 FYKDGTESSQRVSVS

-1877 HLNTSAPAK
+1877 HLNTSVPAK

-1928 TYNSDEDALFIS
+1928 IYNSDEDALFIS

-1953 SPINMYTVAQQVP
+1953 SPINMYTIAQQVP

>member
-1 MKRFFCNRIFA
+1 MKKSRIIRILL
-12 VAFACACALALST
+12 VVLSMVCGCMSASAQI
-25 KPLYAIEDGDI
+25 KDGDI
-36 VTISQKTNSIDYYLT
+36 VSISYKNGDTYNYLT
-51 PLASM
+51 
-56 WGGYNIRHSTEL
+56 
-68 ALNCL
+68 L
-73 WIINI
+73 WTDKLPYDYVYLYIYGI
-78 HDNGQF
+78 G
-84 SFSNLAVIADN
+84 NL
-95 ATEVHLNVSATYGSL
+95 
-110 QMAQNPS
+110 
-117 AFTLDGTNSTN
+117 
-128 VIEGTLCYGGSK
+128 
-140 YISGYSTTTTPTS
+140 TTPTLESLWKVHEVGNGQIYFQSVADESKYLKGAPSLTPAATGTAFSYGADNKLSYINNNYPFYVYFGGTYWS
-153 ATHLIIEKW
+153 ASSTTSYGKPLEIEKW

-174 IFDPESLN
+174 IFVPDSLN
-182 FSYTPTDINDATT
+182 FGFTQTDRNETQ
-195 LTFTLTQNRGG
+195 LTFKLKQGGGG
-206 GAGGYYYCVNRDGVQ
+206 GAGGYYYCVNRGDEVR
-221 INIPAPANIKEKR
+221 IDIPAPANIKEKR

-272 ELSWEKSTKEDTWN
+272 ELSWEKSTTEDTWN

-299 VDANGDWIDYTDE
+299 VDANGDWIDYTDQ
-312 IVATFSTVEDETTH
+312 IVATFTTEDETTH

-331 TKREAYHL
+331 TRREAYHL

-348 VLPTSYIFNKV
+348 VLPTSYIIYSKT
-359 GGQTQFTLECI
+359 GGTATFEVECI

-380 NGEPTER
+380 NGEKTEWK
-387 EIVRLEGVDVASVA
+387 IVRSEGVNVANVA

-514 YKPGEN
+514 YLPEEH

-548 TKESDRTSWIKRPA
+548 TKESDRTRWIKSPA
-562 GDFINN
+562 GELINN

-578 TNSDG
+578 TYPAG

-632 PAQEMAEKFKAAAAN
+632 PAQEMAEKFKVAAAN

-684 YANGVDASG
+684 YANGVDTAG
-693 GYECVGKADVGK
+693 GYECVGKDN
-705 DTITAKWFEV
+705 ITAKWFEV

-753 DNDKLD
+753 NNDKLD
-759 DGDVRIARFV
+759 DGDLRIARFV

-775 CGPSETPLITREQI
+775 CGPSADPLITREQI
-789 QDHYILLEEIDFN
+789 QDHYILLEEIDFSF
-802 LGHPAPGTSD
+802 GAPAPGNTIKFLD
-812 PQPLNAHLPWA
+812 HHLNW
-823 EASYGYTYPA
+823 EDASYGYVYPE
-833 VAAIPRDRTSGG
+833 VDGVPVRTHTSGG
-845 SLYTPYWGEYFITNK
+845 SKYNPYWGEYYLVNK
-860 LSSNVTWA
+860 IPEGCSWA

-874 TGAANGYAL
+874 TGMANGYAL

-922 SAEAVNP
+922 NANAVDP

-937 RNRDDEPWKDVGVFF
+937 RNSDDDPWEDVGVFF
-952 VGALERN
+952 VGALRQN

-965 INFPVLSDKESYAQT
+965 INFPVLSDQESYAQT

-997 IDDICLYVSPLSLAA
+997 IDDIRLYVSPLSLAA
-1012 YQATMGCR
+1012 YMATMGCR

-1033 VRMDYTQLNPDLENK
+1033 LRMDYTQLNPDMEDK
-1048 WVYYQLYNTTDDRVV
+1048 WVYYQLHNTTDDRVV
-1063 ELKTLDGEGKIV
+1063 ELKTLDSVGNII
-1075 SAYYGENTGNIS
+1075 SAYYAENRDKVS
-1087 DAFGSVQIPRRDYIP
+1087 EAFGSVQIPGRGYIP
-1102 SQEEIV
+1102 DESERVPQ
-1108 QPLEAHLHK
+1108 LEAHLHT
-1117 LVNETTRHSKCYV
+1117 LVDNGTRHSKCYV

-1135 TKWYLYLIHII
+1135 TKWYLYVIHVI
-1146 PNTQNDV
+1146 PNTQQDV
-1153 TGDEADI
+1153 VGDDADI
-1160 YLEKNKD
+1160 YLEKDKN
-1167 YQLVISHDPEEFA
+1167 YLLVIANDPNELA
-1180 KANCSS
+1180 KPLCSS
-1186 RTPIHPITDT
+1186 TTPIRPTTDT
-1196 YVELRDTEGN
+1196 YVELQDTEGSI
-1206 RERVECQ
+1206 ERVECK
-1213 DQLCANNIYFLN
+1213 DELCANNIYFLN
-1225 VRVENTFAA
+1225 VRVENTFAS
-1234 GVGGGLQTMGAEV
+1234 GIGGGLETMGAQV

-1253 GEELDDVYCH
+1253 GEATDDAYCH
-1263 ARTMTEAERETSNQ
+1263 ARTMTEEERQAADEDFQET
-1277 AFEKEYGCTRHQL
+1277 YGCSRHQL

-1301 SQEHPNPNYKQD
+1301 SQEYPNPNYKQS
-1313 DVNKLVET
+1313 DVNKLEVT
-1321 SFFQAEDL
+1321 PFFPAENL
-1329 ALIKRLCAEGKLTLY
+1329 ALIKRLCAEGKLSLY
-1344 KKFVQFYMGSEEIV
+1344 KKQVQFYMGSEEIV

-1369 SIVFNGTTYPLF
+1369 SIVFNGATYPLF

-1390 VQSDYSEYAV
+1390 VQSASSNYAV
-1400 NLSPLDKE
+1400 NLSPLEKE
-1408 DQSREQRLNIPSVRV
+1408 DQSNEQRLEIPSIRI
-1423 LEGTTEVVIPI
+1423 LEGTSEIVIPI
-1434 KELLETTELSLQL
+1434 KELFDAELSLQL
-1447 SPAKDSIRFNYNK
+1447 SPGKDSVRFTYNE
-1460 PIQHVL
+1460 PIPHVL
-1466 EYISITD
+1466 EYVTITD
-1473 ARIQVL
+1473 AAIQVV
-1479 DAPATLEVGEDYLMR
+1479 DAPTSLEIGEDYLLR
-1494 LAFYDQHGNAYID
+1494 LAFYDQEGNAYINGD
-1507 GNPSECRVGYVYFYL
+1507 PTECRVGYVYFYL

-1531 TGGVSN
+1531 VGGVSN
-1537 IWGEDGNWKGVN
+1537 IWGDDGNWRGVKAN
-1549 ADGSLMEKGFAP
+1549 GSLTTKGFAP
-1561 MAQTNV
+1561 LAATNV

-1576 VTEESLHPMDVNY
+1576 VTTDNLHPMDVNY

-1642 FVPHVD
+1642 YVPHTGMFDGTVD
-1648 NNNAEYKS
+1648 GKNAEFS
-1656 ITDHSNYPFAVSSFQ
+1656 SVTDHNNYPFAVSSFQ

-1709 NFLQTNSLGQSLP
+1709 NFIQTNSLGQALP

-1729 LGFGPTRGG
+1729 LGYGPTH
-1738 EDEIIVRLP
+1738 EESDLIIVRLP

-1802 PTMGQIDMRKFLQAN
+1802 PTMGQIDMCKFLQAN

-1917 CILASHAYAND
+1917 CMLASHAYAYD

-1953 SPINMYTVAQQVP
+1953 SPINMYTIAQQVP
-1966 MMVDVRENIDTVPV
+1966 MMVDVRENIDTVPL

-2046 SNSDITTSIT
+2046 SNSNITTSTT
-2056 HPNIQEEDSHIW
+2056 HPNAEKTENKIW
-2068 AYSPEQGKMVVG
+2068 AYSPDNGTLTVA
-2080 SNDIFKTIT
+2080 SNDILKLVN
-2089 IYDLSGRV
+2089 IYDLSGR
-2097 IVHKTLDLQFNS
+2097 IIAQQSLDLQYNS
-2109 TSISVPA
+2109 ATIHVPA
-2116 GIYIVEAIMRDNS
+2116 GVYIVEATMRDNS
-2129 KKFTKT
+2129 KEFTQA
-2135 IVR
+2135 IVW

>member
-25 KPLYAIEDGDI
+25 KPMYAIQDGDI
-36 VTISQKTNSIDYYLT
+36 VTISYTKDGVEYYFYGTKSWTGALKVDGKTTIDLT
-51 PLASM
+51 
-56 WGGYNIRHSTEL
+56 
-68 ALNCL
+68 CL
-73 WIINI
+73 WIVSEVA
-78 HDNGQF
+78 GQYAFANLSMQEAGQYAGF
-84 SFSNLAVIADN
+84 SIASGGALQIA
-95 ATEVHLNVSATYGSL
+95 AT
-110 QMAQNPS
+110 PK
-117 AFTLDGTNSTN
+117 AFTFTGTNSAN
-128 VIEGTLCYGGSK
+128 IMQGTLVSNQYF
-140 YISGYSTTTTPTS
+140 IQENSTTQAQNGASILT
-153 ATHLIIEKW
+153 IEKW

-174 IFDPESLN
+174 TFDPDSLY
-182 FSYTPTDINDATT
+182 FDYTPTDINVIKT
-195 LTFTLTQNRGG
+195 LTFKLKPGG
-206 GAGGYYYCVNRDGVQ
+206 GGGEGGYYYCVNRDGVT
-221 INIPAPANIKEKR
+221 IPAPTAAKISKNKRAIELKNIQ
-234 KAIDLRNI
+234 
-242 KFAWQSSGTN
+242 FTWQSSGNN
-252 ISKTKCSTLTDSE
+252 ISKTRCSTLADSE
-265 VKERNML
+265 VKEREML
-272 ELSWEKSTKEDTWN
+272 ELSWEKSTTDTWN
-286 LTVTAIGASPTNL
+286 LTVTAKGASPTNL
-299 VDANGDWIDYTDE
+299 VDANGDWIDYTDQ
-312 IVATFSTVEDETTH
+312 IVATFTTEDETTH

-331 TKREAYHL
+331 TRREAYHL

-359 GGQTQFTLECI
+359 GGQTHFTLTCT

-380 NGEPTER
+380 NGEKTKW
-387 EIVRLEGVDVASVA
+387 EIVRSEGVNVANVA

-416 EWLTVESVNNGV
+416 KWLTVESVNNGV

-499 GTEEQKVHTAEKTIY
+499 GTEEQRVHTAEKTIY
-514 YKPGEN
+514 YEPGEN

-541 NGNPEYN
+541 GGNPEYN
-548 TKESDRTSWIKRPA
+548 TKESDRTRWITPPA

-578 TNSDG
+578 TYPAG
-583 GTIPVISGWA
+583 GTIPVIKGWA

-632 PAQEMAEKFKAAAAN
+632 PAQEMAEKFKEAAAN

-654 KYTAPINQTIYLTTD
+654 KYTAPVGQTIYLTTD
-669 YRYAG
+669 YRYAR

-684 YANGVDASG
+684 YTNGTDASG
-693 GYECVGKADVGK
+693 GYKCVGKDK
-705 DTITAKWFEV
+705 ITAKWFEV
-715 NGETYTNVTPQNYTA
+715 NGDTYTNITPQSYTA
-730 KDYLS
+730 KDYLP
-735 LTITSTGRKVYEL
+735 ITVSAVGRKVYEL
-748 GVDVN
+748 GVDN
-753 DNDKLD
+753 NGNNKID
-759 DGDVRIARFV
+759 DGDLRIARFV

-775 CGPSETPLITREQI
+775 CGPSTTPLITRNEI
-789 QDHYILLEEIDFN
+789 LNKYVLLEEIDFN

-833 VAAIPRDRTSGG
+833 VAGIPRERTSGG
-845 SLYTPYWGEYFITNK
+845 SHYIPYWGEYFITNK
-860 LSSNVTWA
+860 LPNVSWA
-868 HKVENY
+868 HTVENY

-922 SAEAVNP
+922 SAAAVDP

-937 RNRDDEPWKDVGVFF
+937 RNSDDDPWEDVGVFF
-952 VGALERN
+952 VGALRQN

-997 IDDICLYVSPLSLAA
+997 IDDIRLYVSPLSLAA
-1012 YQATMGCR
+1012 YMATMGCR
-1020 SATNVEEASTAVV
+1020 AATNVEEASTAVV
-1033 VRMDYTQLNPDLENK
+1033 VRMDYTQLNPDLEHK
-1048 WVYYQLYNTTDDRVV
+1048 WVYYQLNNITDNRIVK
-1063 ELKTLDGEGKIV
+1063 LKTLDGEGKVI
-1075 SAYYGENTGNIS
+1075 SAYYAENTENIS
-1087 DAFGSVQIPRRDYIP
+1087 DAFGSVQIPNKDYTP
-1102 SQEEIV
+1102 SDAEIV
-1108 QPLEAHLHK
+1108 PQLEAHLHT
-1117 LVNETTRHSKCYV
+1117 LVDSKTRHSKCYV

-1146 PNTQNDV
+1146 PNTQQDV
-1153 TGDEADI
+1153 VGDDADI
-1160 YLEKNKD
+1160 YLEKDKD
-1167 YQLVISHDPEEFA
+1167 YLLVIANDPDELA
-1180 KANCSS
+1180 KPLCSS
-1186 RTPIHPITDT
+1186 TTPIRPTTDT
-1196 YVELRDTEGN
+1196 YVELRDTEGSI
-1206 RERVECQ
+1206 ERVECK
-1213 DQLCANNIYFLN
+1213 DELCANNIYFLN
-1225 VRVENTFAA
+1225 VRVENTFAS
-1234 GVGGGLQTMGAEV
+1234 GIGGGLETMGAQV

-1253 GEELDDVYCH
+1253 GEETDDAYCH
-1263 ARTMTEAERETSNQ
+1263 ARTMTKEERQ
-1277 AFEKEYGCTRHQL
+1277 KADEKFQEKYGCSRHQL
-1290 REAISNMRQMP
+1290 REAISHMRQMP
-1301 SQEHPNPNYKQD
+1301 SAGYPNPNYKQA
-1313 DVNKLVET
+1313 DVNQLVT
-1321 SFFQAEDL
+1321 TDFFNAEEL
-1329 ALIKRLCAEGKLTLY
+1329 ALIQRLCAEGKLSLY
-1344 KKFVQFYMGSEEIV
+1344 KKYVQFYMGSEEIV

-1369 SIVFNGTTYPLF
+1369 SIVFNGSTYPLF

-1390 VQSDYSEYAV
+1390 VQSSYSEYAV

-1408 DQSREQRLNIPSVRV
+1408 DQTHRQRLDIPSIRI
-1423 LEGTTEVVIPI
+1423 LEGTSEIVIPI
-1434 KELLETTELSLQL
+1434 KELLKNTELSLQL
-1447 SPAKDSIRFNYNK
+1447 SPGKDSVRFTYNE
-1460 PIQHVL
+1460 PIPHVL
-1466 EYISITD
+1466 EYITISD
-1473 ARIQVL
+1473 ATIQVV
-1479 DAPATLEVGEDYLMR
+1479 DAPASLEIGEDYLMR
-1494 LAFYDQHGNAYID
+1494 LAFYDQAGNAYIKGD
-1507 GNPSECRVGYVYFYL
+1507 PTECRVGYVYFYL

-1531 TGGVSN
+1531 VGGVSN
-1537 IWGEDGNWKGVN
+1537 IWGDDGNWRGVR
-1549 ADGSLMEKGFAP
+1549 ADGSLMSKGFAP
-1561 MAQTNV
+1561 LAATNV

-1576 VTEESLHPMDVNY
+1576 ITTENLHPMDVNY
-1589 SPGACNN
+1589 SPHACNN
-1596 IYFEVGAMIY
+1596 IYFADGAMVY

-1656 ITDHSNYPFAVSSFQ
+1656 ITDHRNYPFAVSPFQ

-1709 NFLQTNSLGQSLP
+1709 NFLQTNSLGQALP

-1770 HSSKLAFEPDQ
+1770 HSNRLAFEPNQ
-1781 SGNMTITLTNDMA
+1781 SGNMTITLTNDIA

-1802 PTMGQIDMRKFLQAN
+1802 PTMANIDMQKFLADNTHISAYYKMQNSTWQAETPLTAGV
-1817 SHILEKK
+1817 LE
-1824 FYIMENSVWRA
+1824 
-1835 ANWYTIEGDT
+1835 
-1845 LSGMLDPMR
+1845 PMR
-1854 SVMLELKSSIEAR
+1854 SVLLKLKDGLENR
-1867 KSITITLSAS
+1867 KSITITLSADHMS
-1877 HLNTSAPAK
+1877 TPVQNAARVPSKKSPA
-1886 QKSRRIQSDAE
+1886 QDAE
-1897 EDEKVQL
+1897 EAQL
-1904 MSIYAHCDNGYAH
+1904 MTIYATCENGQAR

-1928 TYNSDEDALFIS
+1928 IYVGDEDALFIS
-1940 SGVEDGGSSTAAT
+1940 SGVEDGGSSATAT
-1953 SPINMYTVAQQVP
+1953 SPINMYTIAQQVP

-1980 SMLVHNSYRTE
+1980 SMLVHDSYRTE

-2010 DALTGARYRILD
+2010 DAVTGARYRILD

-2037 YYIEGPDRV
+2037 YYIEGPDRS
-2046 SNSDITTSIT
+2046 SNSDITTSTT
-2056 HPNIQEEDSHIW
+2056 HPTLEEGECQIW
-2068 AYSPEQGKMVVG
+2068 AYSPEQGQMVVW
-2080 SNDIFKTIT
+2080 SSDIFKAINV
-2089 IYDLSGRV
+2089 YDLSGRL
-2097 IVHKTLDLQFNS
+2097 INHKELDLQYNS
-2109 TSISVPA
+2109 TTISVPA
-2116 GIYIVEAIMRDNS
+2116 GVYMIEAIMRDNS
-2129 KKFTKT
+2129 KEFTRT

>member
-12 VAFACACALALST
+12 VALMCACALALST
-25 KPLYAIEDGDI
+25 KPMYAIQDGDI
-36 VTISQKTNSIDYYLT
+36 VSISYKDGDTYNYLT
-51 PLASM
+51 LWTDNLDYNFAYEFYGGIGNLTSPTIESLWRVIAVGQNQFAFQSM
-56 WGGYNIRHSTEL
+56 FDGSIYLRCDAKYGGYM
-68 ALNCL
+68 
-73 WIINI
+73 
-78 HDNGQF
+78 G
-84 SFSNLAVIADN
+84 N
-95 ATEVHLNVSATYGSL
+95 AA
-110 QMAQNPS
+110 
-117 AFTLDGTNSTN
+117 
-128 VIEGTLCYGGSK
+128 EGTAFFYNQNKTITYLNA
-140 YISGYSTTTTPTS
+140 SGYTRYVYLSNGYWSTSDNPTKGKP
-153 ATHLIIEKW
+153 LEIEKW
-162 EIAGAGGGEVEG
+162 EIAGAGVEG
-174 IFDPESLN
+174 IFKPDSLN
-182 FSYTPTDINDATT
+182 FGFTQTDRNETQ
-195 LTFTLTQNRGG
+195 LTFELKQ
-206 GAGGYYYCVNRDGVQ
+206 GGYYYCVNRDGVQ
-221 INIPAPANIKEKR
+221 IAIPAPANIKEKR

-272 ELSWEKSTKEDTWN
+272 ELSWEKSTTEDTWN

-299 VDANGDWIDYTDE
+299 VNANGDWIDYTDQ
-312 IVATFSTVEDETTH
+312 IVATFTTEDDTTH
-326 RVLAN
+326 YERAN
-331 TKREAYHL
+331 IRREAYHL
-339 QEWPTFEVT
+339 REWPKFEVT
-348 VLPTSYIFNKV
+348 VLPTSYIYSKT
-359 GGQTQFTLECI
+359 GGTATFEVECI
-370 HQNGADVIKS
+370 HKNGADVIKS
-380 NGEPTER
+380 DGTTEAGKIIRAEPDSVTN
-387 EIVRLEGVDVASVA
+387 AST
-401 DITFVARNMLDETTA
+401 ITFFAKSMLDDTNVD
-416 EWLTVESVNNGV
+416 WLTVESINNGD

-514 YKPGEN
+514 YLPEEH

-548 TKESDRTSWIKRPA
+548 TLESDRTRWIISPA
-562 GDFINN
+562 GEFINN

-583 GTIPVISGWA
+583 GTIPVIKGWA

-632 PAQEMAEKFKAAAAN
+632 PAQEMAEKFIAAAAN

-693 GYECVGKADVGK
+693 GYKCVGKGGV
-705 DTITAKWFEV
+705 TAEWFEV
-715 NGETYTNVTPQNYTA
+715 NGTTYRNITPESYTA

-735 LTITSTGRKVYEL
+735 LTITSTGPKVYEL

-759 DGDVRIARFV
+759 DGDLRIARFV

-775 CGPSETPLITREQI
+775 CGPSADPLITREQI
-789 QDHYILLEEIDFN
+789 QEHYILLEEIDFSF
-802 LGHPAPGTSD
+802 GAPAPGNTIKFLD
-812 PQPLNAHLPWA
+812 HHLNW
-823 EASYGYTYPA
+823 EDASYGYVYPE
-833 VAAIPRDRTSGG
+833 VDGVPGRTRPSGG
-845 SLYTPYWGEYFITNK
+845 SNYNPYWGEYYLVNK
-860 LSSNVTWA
+860 IPEGCNWA
-868 HKVENY
+868 HKAENY
-874 TGAANGYAL
+874 TGMANGYAL

-888 SEPGLVASISTKA
+888 SEPGLVASISAKA

-922 SAEAVNP
+922 NASAVDP

-937 RNRDDEPWKDVGVFF
+937 RNSDDDPWEDVGVFF
-952 VGALERN
+952 VGALRQN
-959 NGKWSQ
+959 DGKWSQ
-965 INFPVLSDKESYAQT
+965 INFPVLSDQESYAQT

-997 IDDICLYVSPLSLAA
+997 IDDIRLYVSPLSLAA

-1020 SATNVEEASTAVV
+1020 SATDVEEASTAVV

-1048 WVYYQLYNTTDDRVV
+1048 WVYYQLHNTTDDRVV
-1063 ELKTLDGEGKIV
+1063 KLKTLDGEGNII

-1087 DAFGSVQIPRRDYIP
+1087 DAFGSVQIPGKNYVP
-1102 SQEEIV
+1102 GEEDERV
-1108 QPLEAHLHK
+1108 PHLEEYLHT
-1117 LVNETTRHSKCYV
+1117 LVDNGIRHSKCYV
-1130 RDASD
+1130 RDASN
-1135 TKWYLYLIHII
+1135 TKWYLYVIHII
-1146 PNTQNDV
+1146 PNTQQDV
-1153 TGDEADI
+1153 VGDDADI
-1160 YLEKNKD
+1160 YLEKDKD
-1167 YQLVISHDPEEFA
+1167 YLLVI
-1180 KANCSS
+1180 ANAPDELDKDLCSS
-1186 RTPIHPITDT
+1186 TTPIRPTTDT
-1196 YVELRDTEGN
+1196 YVELRDTEGSI
-1206 RERVECQ
+1206 ERVECK
-1213 DQLCANNIYFLN
+1213 DELCANNIYFLN
-1225 VRVENTFAA
+1225 VRVENTFAS
-1234 GVGGGLQTMGAEV
+1234 GIGGGLETMGAQV

-1253 GEELDDVYCH
+1253 GEATDDAYCH
-1263 ARTMTEAERETSNQ
+1263 ARTMTEEERQ
-1277 AFEKEYGCTRHQL
+1277 AADKDFQEKYGCSRHQL
-1290 REAISNMRQMP
+1290 REAISHMRQMP
-1301 SQEHPNPNYKQD
+1301 SAEHPNPNYKQA
-1313 DVNKLVET
+1313 DVNQLDTTE
-1321 SFFQAEDL
+1321 FFPAKEL

-1344 KKFVQFYMGSEEIV
+1344 KKSVQFYMGSAETV

-1369 SIVFNGTTYPLF
+1369 SIVFNGATYPLF

-1408 DQSREQRLNIPSVRV
+1408 DQSLEQRLNIPSVRL

-1434 KELLETTELSLQL
+1434 KELLKNTELSLQL
-1447 SPAKDSIRFNYNK
+1447 SPAKDSIRFNYNE
-1460 PIQHVL
+1460 PIPYVL

-1473 ARIQVL
+1473 AGIQVL

-1494 LAFYDQHGNAYID
+1494 LAFYDQKGNAYINGD
-1507 GNPSECRVGYVYFYL
+1507 PTECRVGYVYFYL

-1531 TGGVSN
+1531 VGGVSN
-1537 IWGEDGNWKGVN
+1537 IWGDDGNWRGVK
-1549 ADGSLMEKGFAP
+1549 ADGSLTTKGFAP
-1561 MAQTNV
+1561 LAATNV

-1576 VTEESLHPMDVNY
+1576 VTTDTLHPMDVHY
-1589 SPGACNN
+1589 SPYACNN
-1596 IYFEVGAMIY
+1596 IYFADGAMVY

-1656 ITDHSNYPFAVSSFQ
+1656 ITDHSNYPFAVSPFQ

-1755 YNKDGTESSQRVSVS
+1755 YNKDGTESNQRVSVS
-1770 HSSKLAFEPDQ
+1770 HSNRLAFEPNQ
-1781 SGNMTITLTNDMA
+1781 SGRMTITLTSDIA

-1802 PTMGQIDMRKFLQAN
+1802 PTMANIDMQKFLADNTHISAYYKMQNSSWQAETPLTAGV
-1817 SHILEKK
+1817 LE
-1824 FYIMENSVWRA
+1824 
-1835 ANWYTIEGDT
+1835 
-1845 LSGMLDPMR
+1845 PMR
-1854 SVMLELKSSIEAR
+1854 SVLLKLKEGTGN
-1867 KSITITLSAS
+1867 KTSITINLSAN
-1877 HLNTSAPAK
+1877 HMNTPSQNAIRLPERKQVAK
-1886 QKSRRIQSDAE
+1886 E
-1897 EDEKVQL
+1897 VDEAQI
-1904 MSIYAHCDNGYAH
+1904 MTIYATCENGQAR
-1917 CILASHAYAND
+1917 CMLASHAYAND
-1928 TYNSDEDALFIS
+1928 IYDGDEDALFIS
-1940 SGVEDGGSSTAAT
+1940 SGVEDGGNSATAT
-1953 SPINMYTVAQQVP
+1953 SPINMYTVSEQVP
-1966 MMVDVRENIDTVPV
+1966 MMVDVRENIDTVPL
-1980 SMLVHNSYRTE
+1980 SMLVHDSYRTE
-1991 EVVFSFY
+1991 KVQFAFY
-1998 LSQNWNKKCYFC
+1998 LSLNWDKECYFC
-2010 DALTGARYRILD
+2010 DAVTGKRYRIMD
-2022 GLLLKMEMPINHENR
+2022 GLWLEMDMPTNHEVR

-2046 SNSDITTSIT
+2046 SNSDVTTSTT
-2056 HPNIQEEDSHIW
+2056 HPNAEKTENKIW
-2068 AYSPEQGKMVVG
+2068 AYSPEQGQMVVA
-2080 SNDIFKTIT
+2080 SDDIMKAVNV
-2089 IYDLSGRV
+2089 YDLSGRV
-2097 IVHKTLDLQFNS
+2097 IVHQALDLQYNS

-2129 KKFTKT
+2129 KEFTQA
-2135 IVR
+2135 IVQ